1 MSKRADYER
10 ISTVYDNTVSP
21 VGSDVIVAMIQLYTG
36 KQLKDTHVLDAGC
49 GTGNYAK
56 DLIDYGVGH
65 VSLID
70 ASTGMLEKAKDKLKG
85 AEYARKVVDIVDSK
99 IPPLPF
105 PDETFDAVLN
115 HLDDEDDNEYPTCV
129 EALKEAKRV
138 LRKDGLIISS
148 TVLPSTLKHAV
159 WYTQLNTSLTERY
172 IKRLPS
178 LEQFEYMFQAA
189 DISCVQKMNIS
200 GSDLQKVYHCLEGPL
215 DSSWR
220 ADQVYWLSA
229 TEGDLNVVKQK
240 IKELKAKGKLDEWVK
255 QHDNVNTC
263 GLLTIFVCKPIRN
276 I

>member
-65 VSLID
+65 
-70 ASTGMLEKAKDKLKG
+70 
-85 AEYARKVVDIVDSK
+85 
-99 IPPLPF
+99 
-105 PDETFDAVLN
+105 VLN